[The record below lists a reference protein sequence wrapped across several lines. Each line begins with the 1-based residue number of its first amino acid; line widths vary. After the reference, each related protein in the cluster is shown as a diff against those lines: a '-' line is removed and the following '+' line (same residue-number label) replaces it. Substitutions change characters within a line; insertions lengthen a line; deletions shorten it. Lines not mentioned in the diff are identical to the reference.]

1 MKPDEITFNTII
13 KGCCKNKNLDTAL
26 VYFKKM
32 RSFDLQPN
40 RITYNS
46 LMDLAVKVEKM
57 STALELVTEMQEA
70 SITPDSFT
78 YSIIL
83 NGLKLSNS
91 SENLV
96 RLCLQNIKKVIVAEE
111 CK

>member
-1 MKPDEITFNTII
+1 
-13 KGCCKNKNLDTAL
+13 
-26 VYFKKM
+26 
-32 RSFDLQPN
+32 
-40 RITYNS
+40 
-46 LMDLAVKVEKM
+46 M

-70 SITPDSFT
+70 GITPDSFT

-96 RLCLQNIKKVIVAEE
+96 RLCLQNIKKVIVADE
-111 CK
+111 CKQDHILFTSILDVATKYNLLDLVRQFHDLMKSKGVRDST